1 MAVRQDDNIREGHQ
15 GHQFHVVKCTIWPF
29 ERKWKRKLQHV
40 KTDMLRPPFSEPDDL
55 LQPEKGQQENINW
68 LPYRF

>member
-1 MAVRQDDNIREGHQ
+1 MEKKN
-15 GHQFHVVKCTIWPF
+15 CS
-29 ERKWKRKLQHV
+29 HV

-55 LQPEKGQQENINW
+55 LQPPKKGQQENINW